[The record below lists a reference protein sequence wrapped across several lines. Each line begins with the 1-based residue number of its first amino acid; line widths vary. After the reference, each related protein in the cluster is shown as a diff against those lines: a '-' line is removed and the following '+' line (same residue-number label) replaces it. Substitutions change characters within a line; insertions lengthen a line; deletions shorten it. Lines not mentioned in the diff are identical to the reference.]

1 MCGQHS
7 SCSVI
12 AGWQDGKTSS
22 AAQLTFGVWDDAS
35 FEEMEAYLVNNNI
48 EIISASDEAL
58 QHHVVADGLLSK
70 DRCSELLP
78 LDVVCFFATWNRR
91 SLRLCLQCNLFI
103 TQPW

>member
-1 MCGQHS
+1 
-7 SCSVI
+7 
-12 AGWQDGKTSS
+12 
-22 AAQLTFGVWDDAS
+22 
-35 FEEMEAYLVNNNI
+35 MEAYLANNNI

-91 SLRLCLQCNLFI
+91 SLRLWMSPMQFLPREHMRGQS
-103 TQPW
+103 WES